1 MFQCFPIQ
9 SKEEQREVC
18 ARLGAEFRIDDLAYR
33 VWIDEEE
40 AGVITFCIKGK
51 KGCLRQIC
59 FRKEKEDFEVMFIC
73 GRACMNFMDSVG
85 ATEGYFL
92 SPSENQE
99 RLVQALG
106 YQKQPDGSYYLN
118 TEGFFIEHCKK
129 HEEKPFE

>member
-1 MFQCFPIQ
+1 MFKCFPIQ
-9 SKEEQREVC
+9 SKEEQREIC

-92 SPSENQE
+92 CRKSGAVGSGFGLPEAAGRQLLSQY
-99 RLVQALG
+99 RGIFYRAL
-106 YQKQPDGSYYLN
+106 
-118 TEGFFIEHCKK
+118 
-129 HEEKPFE
+129 

>member
-1 MFQCFPIQ
+1 MFKCFPIQ

-99 RLVQALG
+99 R
-106 YQKQPDGSYYLN
+106 
-118 TEGFFIEHCKK
+118 
-129 HEEKPFE
+129 